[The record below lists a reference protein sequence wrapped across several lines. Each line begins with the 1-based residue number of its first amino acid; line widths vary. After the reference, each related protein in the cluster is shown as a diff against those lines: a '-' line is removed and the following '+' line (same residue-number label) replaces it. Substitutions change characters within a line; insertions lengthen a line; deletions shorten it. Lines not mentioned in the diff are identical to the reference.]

1 MGPCF
6 ETGFFVQE
14 PAWHGQGR
22 LLESP
27 PATGAD
33 ARREA
38 GQEWTVQTYNLYHS
52 ASSLPLEGHK
62 AIVRYSDMSLLGVH
76 SDKYM
81 AEAPADFLSLTDELV
96 KEGALIHES
105 GGVLNNGKQYWS
117 LLKVADSC
125 YYLDGA
131 RRDAA
136 NPYLLLSG
144 GYTGAETRRV
154 CTTQIRVV
162 CWNTLSMALAS
173 TPALCSRRHVGDWGN
188 ARNALME
195 SIAEA
200 VRGREELCTR
210 AGLLSDR
217 AMSRR
222 EFLNFTAELYRAPD
236 PLKYAQSPTAA
247 ALRYQWD
254 RAGAHPDSALPE
266 TRWRAL
272 NAVTAF
278 LDRGAPSKR
287 GLPGQRGNMS
297 RIAFNPTIAALRTRA
312 WDLLL
317 AD

>member
-1 MGPCF
+1 MSHCF

-14 PAWHGQGR
+14 PAWHGLGR

-27 PATGAD
+27 PATGAA

-38 GQEWTVQTYNLYHS
+38 GQEWNVERQLVFCVGKS
-52 ASSLPLEGHK
+52 EPLEGYRAFIRSTDSRLL
-62 AIVRYSDMSLLGVH
+62 AIH
-76 SDKYM
+76 SDCYQ

-96 KEGALIHES
+96 NEGALIHES

-162 CWNTLSMALAS
+162 CWNTLSLALAS
-173 TPALCSRRHVGDWGN
+173 TPALCSRRHVGDW
-188 ARNALME
+188 AASRSALLG
-195 SIAEA
+195 SIQEA
-200 VRGREELCTR
+200 IKGREELCRR

-236 PLKYAQSPTAA
+236 PLKYVQSPTAST
-247 ALRYQWD
+247 LCFQWD
-254 RAGAHPDSALPE
+254 RAGNTPDSLPE

-287 GLPGQRGNMS
+287 GLPGQRGSMS
-297 RIAFNPTIAALRTRA
+297 RIAFNPAIAALRNRA